1 MSGKAIF
8 QENKIYIRIIL
19 LAAQILL
26 PFGLYLAMQ
35 EGNQLLAIVMA
46 VLLGLDMAVLVWL
59 G

>member
-8 QENKIYIRIIL
+8 QENKTYIRIIL

>member
-8 QENKIYIRIIL
+8 QENKTYIRIIL

-35 EGNQLLAIVMA
+35 EGNQLFAIVMA

>member
-35 EGNQLLAIVMA
+35 EGNQLFAIVMA